1 MDLLCLGDLG
11 DNWDRWMMS
20 LVIKKN
26 SSSTKLINQLIQN
39 GEIYDPNDSETY
51 SEYQNPWGVQENK
64 KFLVGTSF
72 HSSSIARHF
81 HSCFGSRRKRLR
93 QLGYHAVAIAADLF
107 VTALLRFRAVPHRF
121 ASGIALAASLLT
133 SSLEIWLHPYC
144 LRLCGLWD
152 RIGKSLLG

>member
-1 MDLLCLGDLG
+1 MFF
-11 DNWDRWMMS
+11 
-20 LVIKKN
+20 
-26 SSSTKLINQLIQN
+26 SSFFVSFIQHC
-39 GEIYDPNDSETY
+39 
-51 SEYQNPWGVQENK
+51 Q
-64 KFLVGTSF
+64 
-72 HSSSIARHF
+72 HF

-107 VTALLRFRAVPHRF
+107 VAALLRFRAVPHRF

-133 SSLEIWLHPYC
+133 SSLEIRLHPYC

>member
-1 MDLLCLGDLG
+1 M
-11 DNWDRWMMS
+11 
-20 LVIKKN
+20 V
-26 SSSTKLINQLIQN
+26 
-39 GEIYDPNDSETY
+39 
-51 SEYQNPWGVQENK
+51 PWTRQVFKEALRRIRQQPAMQK
-64 KFLVGTSF
+64 AFLPYVERQGPVASCRLRPFTRNAFTRFRGFHSF